1 QVRAKRDLQIGGL
14 DMLLYGRLDALK
26 AGVVYDIKFSKTYER
41 GKYLH
46 STQHSVYLALVP
58 EAYEFTYLISNGANV
73 WQETYRREETED
85 VRNIISDFLV
95 WLDRH
100 HVFYGRG
107 LRQLSE
113 KWGMVAIL
121 CHRCH
126 RGTHGVH
133 LNQELD
139 LELKQEFQRRFEQTH
154 SCEEFMSIF
163 GRNYL

>member
-1 QVRAKRDLQIGGL
+1 MSKIDVFDTCLICGSSEGL
-14 DMLLYGRLDALK
+14 
-26 AGVVYDIKFSKTYER
+26 E
-41 GKYLH
+41 
-46 STQHSVYLALVP
+46 
-58 EAYEFTYLISNGANV
+58 
-73 WQETYRREETED
+73 
-85 VRNIISDFLV
+85 
-95 WLDRH
+95 RH

-133 LNQELD
+133 LNHELD

-154 SCEEFMSIF
+154 SREEFMAIF
-163 GRNYL
+163 GRNWLE